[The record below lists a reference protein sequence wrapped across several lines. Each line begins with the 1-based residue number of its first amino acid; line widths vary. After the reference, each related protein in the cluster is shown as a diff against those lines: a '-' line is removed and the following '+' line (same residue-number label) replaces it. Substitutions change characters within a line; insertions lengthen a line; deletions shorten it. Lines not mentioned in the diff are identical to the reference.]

1 MQQTSRCTALYRG
14 GHDSLKF
21 DRGTPTADVQTER
34 IRQIPMIKH
43 WKRAMAAVM
52 CAAVLMTA
60 VPVTAYAD
68 STLDHLNGQYSELEK
83 QQQAIKDKL
92 NKTKTEKQ
100 KQEAI
105 RKNLTN
111 QISTTQKQINLLDN
125 KINYLQNDIA
135 DKEQRINELSAE
147 VVQQQDLFMK
157 RIRSI
162 YKTSVGTSMLG
173 MVFGVDSL
181 GSYLS
186 YGKYLS
192 RISEHDSALL
202 QTLSDNIEELRT
214 LQAQMQA
221 EKEDLADTK
230 VTAESKKASL
240 TSQKTEVE
248 STLQDI
254 KKLEQEYMADQAAVE
269 KEMKQIQAD
278 IDAIYAS
285 TAGSG
290 SQVDYSGTGFIY
302 PVKGYTYISSYYG
315 WRFNNTNYHTG
326 VDFPAP
332 ANTPIR
338 ASASGTVI
346 YVRTGAG
353 YGRAWGYGNYVIVD
367 HGGGF
372 STLYAHC
379 TSIPVSVGDT
389 VTKGQ
394 TIAYVGT
401 TGWST
406 GYHLHFEIRRNGAHT
421 NPLNYL

>member
-1 MQQTSRCTALYRG
+1 MNSKMT
-14 GHDSLKF
+14 
-21 DRGTPTADVQTER
+21 
-34 IRQIPMIKH
+34 
-43 WKRAMAAVM
+43 KRWLSVLV
-52 CAAVLMTA
+52 CCAVLIVSAPITS
-60 VPVTAYAD
+60 YAD
-68 STLDHLNGQYSELEK
+68 STLDHLNDQYEQLEN

-92 NKTKTEKQ
+92 SATKTEKE

-105 RKNLTN
+105 RSSLTS
-111 QISTTQKQINLLDN
+111 QITTTQQQITLLDN

-135 DKEQRINELSAE
+135 EKEQKIEELSAE
-147 VVQQQDLFMK
+147 VLEQQDLFMK

-162 YKTSVGTSMLG
+162 YKSSVGTSMLG

-192 RISEHDSALL
+192 RISEHDSTLL
-202 QTLSDNIEELRT
+202 QTLADNIAELRE
-214 LQAQMQA
+214 LQQQMQV

-254 KKLEQEYMADQAAVE
+254 KKMEQEYLAHQAAIQ
-269 KEMKQIQAD
+269 KEMQQIQAD
-278 IDAIYAS
+278 IDAIYAAA
-285 TAGSG
+285 AGSG
-290 SQVDYSGTGFIY
+290 SQVDYSTTGFIY
-302 PVKGYTYISSYYG
+302 PIKGYTYISSYYG
-315 WRFNNTNYHTG
+315 WRFNNTDYHTG

-353 YGRAWGYGNYVIVD
+353 YGRNWGYGNYLIVD

>member
-1 MQQTSRCTALYRG
+1 MNSKMT
-14 GHDSLKF
+14 
-21 DRGTPTADVQTER
+21 
-34 IRQIPMIKH
+34 
-43 WKRAMAAVM
+43 KRWLSVLV
-52 CAAVLMTA
+52 CCAVLIVSAPITS
-60 VPVTAYAD
+60 YAD
-68 STLDHLNGQYSELEK
+68 STLDHLNDQYEQLEN

-92 NKTKTEKQ
+92 SATKTEKE

-105 RKNLTN
+105 RSSLTS
-111 QISTTQKQINLLDN
+111 QITTTQQQITLLDN

-135 DKEQRINELSAE
+135 EKEQKIEELSAE
-147 VVQQQDLFMK
+147 VLEQQDLFMK

-162 YKTSVGTSMLG
+162 YKSSVGTSMLG

-186 YGKYLS
+186 CGKYLS
-192 RISEHDSALL
+192 RISEHDSTLL
-202 QTLSDNIEELRT
+202 QTLADNIAELRE
-214 LQAQMQA
+214 LQQQMQV

-254 KKLEQEYMADQAAVE
+254 KKMEQEYLADQAAIQ
-269 KEMKQIQAD
+269 KEMQQIQAD
-278 IDAIYAS
+278 IDAIYAAA
-285 TAGSG
+285 AGSG
-290 SQVDYSGTGFIY
+290 SQVDYSTTGFIY
-302 PVKGYTYISSYYG
+302 PIKGYTYISSYYG
-315 WRFNNTNYHTG
+315 WRFNNTDYHTG

-353 YGRAWGYGNYVIVD
+353 YGRNWGYGNYLIVD

>member
-1 MQQTSRCTALYRG
+1 
-14 GHDSLKF
+14 
-21 DRGTPTADVQTER
+21 
-34 IRQIPMIKH
+34 MIKH
-43 WKRAMAAVM
+43 WKRAVAAVM
-52 CAAVLMTA
+52 CAAVLA
-60 VPVTAYAD
+60 VSAPVPAYAD

-111 QISTTQKQINLLDN
+111 QITTTQKQITLLDN
-125 KINYLQNDIA
+125 KISYLQNDIA

>member
-1 MQQTSRCTALYRG
+1 MNSKMT
-14 GHDSLKF
+14 
-21 DRGTPTADVQTER
+21 
-34 IRQIPMIKH
+34 
-43 WKRAMAAVM
+43 KRWLSVLV
-52 CAAVLMTA
+52 CCAVLIVSAPITS
-60 VPVTAYAD
+60 YAD
-68 STLDHLNGQYSELEK
+68 STLDHLNDQYEQLEN

-92 NKTKTEKQ
+92 SATKTEKE

-105 RKNLTN
+105 RSSLTS
-111 QISTTQKQINLLDN
+111 QITTTQQQITLLDN

-135 DKEQRINELSAE
+135 EKEQKIEELSAE
-147 VVQQQDLFMK
+147 VLEQQDLFMK

-162 YKTSVGTSMLG
+162 YKSSVGTSMLG

-192 RISEHDSALL
+192 RISEHDSTLL
-202 QTLSDNIEELRT
+202 QTLADNIAELRE
-214 LQAQMQA
+214 LQQQMQV

-248 STLQDI
+248 STLQYI
-254 KKLEQEYMADQAAVE
+254 KKMEQEYLADQAAIQ
-269 KEMKQIQAD
+269 KEMQQIQAD
-278 IDAIYAS
+278 IDAIYAAA
-285 TAGSG
+285 AGSG
-290 SQVDYSGTGFIY
+290 SQVDYSTTGFIY
-302 PVKGYTYISSYYG
+302 PIKGYTYISSYYG
-315 WRFNNTNYHTG
+315 WRFNNTDYHTG

-353 YGRAWGYGNYVIVD
+353 YGRNWGYGNYLIVD

>member
-1 MQQTSRCTALYRG
+1 MNSKMT
-14 GHDSLKF
+14 
-21 DRGTPTADVQTER
+21 
-34 IRQIPMIKH
+34 
-43 WKRAMAAVM
+43 KRWLSVLV
-52 CAAVLMTA
+52 CCAVLIVSAPITS
-60 VPVTAYAD
+60 YAD
-68 STLDHLNGQYSELEK
+68 STLDHLNDQYEQLEN

-92 NKTKTEKQ
+92 SATKTEKE

-105 RKNLTN
+105 RSSLTS
-111 QISTTQKQINLLDN
+111 QITTTQQQITLLDN

-135 DKEQRINELSAE
+135 EKEQKIEELSAE
-147 VVQQQDLFMK
+147 VLEQQDLFMK

-162 YKTSVGTSMLG
+162 YKSSVGTSMLG

-192 RISEHDSALL
+192 RISEHDSTLL
-202 QTLSDNIEELRT
+202 QTLADNIAELRE
-214 LQAQMQA
+214 LQQQMQV

-254 KKLEQEYMADQAAVE
+254 KKMEQEYLADQAAIQ
-269 KEMKQIQAD
+269 KEMQQIQAD
-278 IDAIYAS
+278 IDAIYA
-285 TAGSG
+285 AAADSG
-290 SQVDYSGTGFIY
+290 SQVDYSTTGFIY
-302 PVKGYTYISSYYG
+302 PIKGYTYISSYYG
-315 WRFNNTNYHTG
+315 WRFNNTDYHTG

-353 YGRAWGYGNYVIVD
+353 YGRNWGYGNYLIVD

>member
-1 MQQTSRCTALYRG
+1 
-14 GHDSLKF
+14 
-21 DRGTPTADVQTER
+21 
-34 IRQIPMIKH
+34 MIKH

-60 VPVTAYAD
+60 APVTAYAD

-125 KINYLQNDIA
+125 KISYLQNDIA

>member
-1 MQQTSRCTALYRG
+1 MNSKMT
-14 GHDSLKF
+14 
-21 DRGTPTADVQTER
+21 
-34 IRQIPMIKH
+34 
-43 WKRAMAAVM
+43 KRWLSVLV
-52 CAAVLMTA
+52 CCAVLIVSAPITS
-60 VPVTAYAD
+60 YAD
-68 STLDHLNGQYSELEK
+68 STLDHLNDQYEQLEN

-92 NKTKTEKQ
+92 SATKTEKE

-105 RKNLTN
+105 RSSLTS
-111 QISTTQKQINLLDN
+111 QITTTQQQITLLDN

-135 DKEQRINELSAE
+135 EKEQKIEELSAE
-147 VVQQQDLFMK
+147 VLEQQDLFMK

-162 YKTSVGTSMLG
+162 YKSSVGTSMLG

-181 GSYLS
+181 GIYLS

-192 RISEHDSALL
+192 RISEHDSTLL
-202 QTLSDNIEELRT
+202 QTLADNIAELRE
-214 LQAQMQA
+214 LQQQMQV

-254 KKLEQEYMADQAAVE
+254 KKMEQEYLADQAAIQ
-269 KEMKQIQAD
+269 KEMQQIQAD
-278 IDAIYAS
+278 IDAIYAAA
-285 TAGSG
+285 AGSG
-290 SQVDYSGTGFIY
+290 SQVDYSTTGFIY
-302 PVKGYTYISSYYG
+302 PIKGYTYISSYYG
-315 WRFNNTNYHTG
+315 WRFNNTDYHTG

-353 YGRAWGYGNYVIVD
+353 YGRNWGYGNYLIVD

>member
-1 MQQTSRCTALYRG
+1 
-14 GHDSLKF
+14 
-21 DRGTPTADVQTER
+21 
-34 IRQIPMIKH
+34 MIKH
-43 WKRAMAAVM
+43 WKRAVAAVM

-60 VPVTAYAD
+60 APVTAYAD

-338 ASASGTVI
+338 ASACGTVI

>member
-1 MQQTSRCTALYRG
+1 MNSKMT
-14 GHDSLKF
+14 
-21 DRGTPTADVQTER
+21 
-34 IRQIPMIKH
+34 
-43 WKRAMAAVM
+43 KRWLSVLV
-52 CAAVLMTA
+52 CCAVLIVSAPITS
-60 VPVTAYAD
+60 YAD
-68 STLDHLNGQYSELEK
+68 STLDHLNDQYEQLEN

-92 NKTKTEKQ
+92 SATKTEKE

-105 RKNLTN
+105 RSSLTS
-111 QISTTQKQINLLDN
+111 QITTTQQQITLLDN

-135 DKEQRINELSAE
+135 EKEQKIEELSAE
-147 VVQQQDLFMK
+147 VLEQQDLFMK
-157 RIRSI
+157 RIRSL
-162 YKTSVGTSMLG
+162 YKSSVGTSMLG

-192 RISEHDSALL
+192 RISEHDSTLL
-202 QTLSDNIEELRT
+202 QTLADNIAELRE
-214 LQAQMQA
+214 LQQQMQV

-254 KKLEQEYMADQAAVE
+254 KKMEQEYLADQAAIQ
-269 KEMKQIQAD
+269 KEMQQIQAD
-278 IDAIYAS
+278 IDAIYAAA
-285 TAGSG
+285 AGSG
-290 SQVDYSGTGFIY
+290 SQVDYSTTGFIY
-302 PVKGYTYISSYYG
+302 PIKGYTYISSYYG
-315 WRFNNTNYHTG
+315 WRFNNTDYHTG

-353 YGRAWGYGNYVIVD
+353 YGRNWGYGNYLIVD

>member
-1 MQQTSRCTALYRG
+1 
-14 GHDSLKF
+14 
-21 DRGTPTADVQTER
+21 
-34 IRQIPMIKH
+34 
-43 WKRAMAAVM
+43 MAAVM

-60 VPVTAYAD
+60 APVTAYAD

-125 KINYLQNDIA
+125 KISYLQNDIA

-254 KKLEQEYMADQAAVE
+254 KKLEQEYMADKAAVE

>member
-1 MQQTSRCTALYRG
+1 MKRC
-14 GHDSLKF
+14 SK
-21 DRGTPTADVQTER
+21 
-34 IRQIPMIKH
+34 QIL
-43 WKRAMAAVM
+43 AAVM

-60 VPVTAYAD
+60 APVTTYAD

-83 QQQAIKDKL
+83 QQQALKDKL
-92 NKTKTEKQ
+92 NQTKTEKE

-105 RKNLTN
+105 RNNLNSQITN
-111 QISTTQKQINLLDN
+111 TQKQINLLDN

-135 DKEQRINELSAE
+135 DKEERINELSTE
-147 VVQQQDLFMK
+147 VLEQQDLFMK

-202 QTLSDNIEELRT
+202 QALADNITELRD

-254 KKLEQEYMADQAAVE
+254 KKMEQEYLADQAAIQ

-278 IDAIYAS
+278 IDAIYAAN
-285 TAGSG
+285 AGNG
-290 SQVDYSGTGFIY
+290 SQVDYSTTGFIY

-315 WRFNNTNYHTG
+315 WRLNNTCLLYT
-326 VDFPAP
+326 
-332 ANTPIR
+332 TPSPR
-338 ASASGTVI
+338 DRTRSRMPSSA
-346 YVRTGAG
+346 
-353 YGRAWGYGNYVIVD
+353 
-367 HGGGF
+367 
-372 STLYAHC
+372 
-379 TSIPVSVGDT
+379 
-389 VTKGQ
+389 
-394 TIAYVGT
+394 
-401 TGWST
+401 
-406 GYHLHFEIRRNGAHT
+406 
-421 NPLNYL
+421 

>member
-1 MQQTSRCTALYRG
+1 MNSKMT
-14 GHDSLKF
+14 
-21 DRGTPTADVQTER
+21 
-34 IRQIPMIKH
+34 
-43 WKRAMAAVM
+43 KRWLSVLV
-52 CAAVLMTA
+52 CCAVLIVSAPITS
-60 VPVTAYAD
+60 YAD
-68 STLDHLNGQYSELEK
+68 STLDHLNDQYEQLEN

-92 NKTKTEKQ
+92 SATKTEKE

-105 RKNLTN
+105 RSSLTS
-111 QISTTQKQINLLDN
+111 QITTTQQQITLLDN

-135 DKEQRINELSAE
+135 EKEQKIEELSAE
-147 VVQQQDLFMK
+147 VLEQQDLFMK

-162 YKTSVGTSMLG
+162 YKSSVGTSMLG

-192 RISEHDSALL
+192 RISEHDSTLL
-202 QTLSDNIEELRT
+202 QTLADNIAELRE
-214 LQAQMQA
+214 LQQQMQV

-254 KKLEQEYMADQAAVE
+254 KKMEQEYLADQAAIQ
-269 KEMKQIQAD
+269 KEMQQIQAD
-278 IDAIYAS
+278 IDAIYAAA
-285 TAGSG
+285 AGSG
-290 SQVDYSGTGFIY
+290 SQVDYSTTGFIY
-302 PVKGYTYISSYYG
+302 PIKGYTYISSYYG
-315 WRFNNTNYHTG
+315 WRFNNTDYHTG

-353 YGRAWGYGNYVIVD
+353 YGRNWGYGNYLIVD

-379 TSIPVSVGDT
+379 PSIPVSVGDT